1 MAVIDENVVRIIF
14 YTVLPFLCTKHVAE
28 IASLKE
34 AISQER
40 DLHRETQQKLALLEK
55 VSL

>member
-14 YTVLPFLCTKHVAE
+14 YIALPFLCTKHVAE
-28 IASLKE
+28 ITSLKE
-34 AISQER
+34 ALSQER